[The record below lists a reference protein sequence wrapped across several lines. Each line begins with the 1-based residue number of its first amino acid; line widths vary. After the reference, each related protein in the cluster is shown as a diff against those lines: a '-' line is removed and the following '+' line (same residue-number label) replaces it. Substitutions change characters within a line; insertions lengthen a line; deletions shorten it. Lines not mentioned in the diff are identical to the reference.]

1 MRYFVTGIGG
11 FAGVHLAAA
20 LLAAGHEVTG
30 LVRTRRPHPEL
41 EALAAS
47 YPAFRPGAL
56 AGGDVVD
63 AEAVRAAIAGARPDG
78 VFHLAGIAFV
88 PRAAADPARAL
99 TVNVLGT
106 RNVLA
111 AAACEAPACRVVVVG
126 SADAYGASANAR
138 APITEECALRP
149 VSTYGLS
156 KAAADMAAFQAWWE
170 TGLAVVRARAFNHTG
185 PGQSDAFVCSDFAR
199 QIARIERGHA
209 PPVLRVG
216 NLASARDF
224 SDVRDVVRG
233 YLALMERGI
242 PGEAYNL
249 CRGETV
255 TVGGIVEQL
264 RDDARVS
271 FEVVEEAT
279 RVRRREIP
287 RVVGDST
294 RAQALGWAPTIPL
307 RQTLRELLAYWR
319 VADASGE
326 RQG

>member
-11 FAGVHLAAA
+11 FAGAHLAAA

-30 LVRTRRPHPEL
+30 LVRTRRAHPGL
-41 EALAAS
+41 DALAAS
-47 YPAFRPGAL
+47 YPAFRPDAL
-56 AGGDVVD
+56 ACGDVADPEV
-63 AEAVRAAIAGARPDG
+63 VRAALAAARPDG

-111 AAACEAPACRVVVVG
+111 AAEREAPACRVVVVG
-126 SADAYGASANAR
+126 SADVYGAAANA
-138 APITEECALRP
+138 AGPISEERALRP

-170 TGLAVVRARAFNHTG
+170 TGLAVIRARAFNHTG
-185 PGQSDAFVCSDFAR
+185 PGQSDDFVCSNFAR
-199 QIARIERGHA
+199 QIARIERGAA
-209 PPVLRVG
+209 PAVLRVG

-233 YLALMERGI
+233 YVALMERGV

-249 CRGETV
+249 CRGEAV
-255 TVGGIVEQL
+255 TIGAIVEHL
-264 RDDARVS
+264 RAEVGVP
-271 FEVVEEAT
+271 FEVVEETT

-287 RVVGDST
+287 RVVGDAR
-294 RAQALGWAPTIPL
+294 RAHALGWAPTIPL
-307 RQTLRELLAYWR
+307 ARTLGELLDHWR
-319 VADASGE
+319 AADG
-326 RQG
+326 RG